1 MSKLAPLALTVLTN
15 HLLTPHMRRLRL
27 QAESIAPLE
36 QVSAGSYLKL
46 LFNAQGNTDISQLTD
61 GQRPAMRTYSIRAID
76 RSQQILTLDVV
87 MHGQGQE
94 TGPGSDW
101 ASKAEMGE
109 QIYMVGPGHLANSAA
124 MEEGADWY
132 YFVGDATALPA
143 ISTYLEALPAH
154 AHAHAH
160 ARGRAVIQVKTKA
173 DQQALLRPEG
183 IKLDWVVEEEGQS
196 LLAQVSQ
203 LDWLEGRVA
212 VWVACEFDGMR
223 QLRQYFRNER
233 AVPHQDIYISSYW
246 RRGKPEDKHVID
258 KRIDAQAY
266 TATLTTDI
274 NR

>member
-15 HLLTPHMRRLRL
+15 HLLTPHMRRLTL

-46 LFNAQGNTDISQLTD
+46 LFNAQGGTDLSRLTEE
-61 GQRPAMRTYSIRAID
+61 QRPAMRTYSIRAID
-76 RSQQILTLDVV
+76 RSQQTLTLDVV

-101 ASKAEMGE
+101 ASKAVTGE

-132 YFVGDATALPA
+132 FFVGDATALPA
-143 ISTYLEALPAH
+143 ISTYLETLPADTQ
-154 AHAHAH
+154 
-160 ARGRAVIQVKTKA
+160 GYAVIQVKTQT
-173 DQQALLRPEG
+173 DQQTLLKPEG
-183 IKLDWVVEEEGQS
+183 VRLHWVVEAEGQS
-196 LLAQVSQ
+196 LLTEVSR
-203 LDWLEGRVA
+203 LDWLDGRVA
-212 VWVACEFDGMR
+212 AWVACEFDAMR

-246 RRGKPEDKHVID
+246 RQGKPEDKHVID
-258 KRIDAQAY
+258 KRIDAQTY
-266 TATLTTDI
+266 TAKLATDI